1 MAADGVGDAKAA
13 SNRETCIGAQ
23 RSRTAGVRMPRASD

>member
-1 MAADGVGDAKAA
+1 MSADAVGDAKAV

-23 RSRTAGVRMPRASD
+23 RSRSAGVRTPH